1 MLRTR
6 ILASSLLLPIAVVA
20 CGDDPVTPPAAPE
33 FRSAV
38 AQANPNNTI
47 SAVVT
52 VTAVRY
58 DSAFVR
64 YWQAGQPTGT
74 TPTYPFDGDSTLRI
88 PVLGLASTSS
98 YSLETNV
105 LVAGA
110 AAEAVD
116 TAAFSSGSLPAW
128 IPPAVAVGTDTTPG
142 FLALSYPDGPVI
154 VDNSGRVVWYKDF
167 PNARLNTFQ
176 AHANGWYTIMGLGDP
191 ASGFHVLDDLG
202 EEVQILTCDGR
213 PTRFHD
219 LLVEADSSAWV
230 LCDETR
236 TMDLS
241 SVGGVAAASVTATVL
256 QHLAS
261 DGQLLFEWN
270 SFDHFAITDLPLADR
285 NTSPVNF
292 THGNGIAIDHDGNLL
307 LSFRSLSEVTKVD
320 RATGNIIWR
329 FGGLQNQF
337 TILNDPKG
345 FFERQHG
352 MRPAGPG
359 QIQFLDNGAVPPSRM
374 VRYLMDPVA
383 RTALLVMEFIDSP
396 TTFTSVGGTTQ
407 YYSNGKGLVSF
418 AQAGRVVEVDPAG
431 NRAWELTG
439 IDNVYVFRAQRI
451 VSLYAHARIATSP

>member
-1 MLRTR
+1 MSRTQ
-6 ILASSLLLPIAVVA
+6 ILASSLLLSVA
-20 CGDDPVTPPAAPE
+20 LAGCGDDNVTAPLEPE

-38 AQANPNNTI
+38 ASANPNNTI

-58 DSAFVR
+58 DSTFVR
-64 YWQAGQPTGT
+64 YWQAGQPTGV

-88 PVLGLASTSS
+88 PVLGLASTSD

-105 LVAGA
+105 FVAGMA
-110 AAEAVD
+110 PEAVD
-116 TAAFSSGSLPAW
+116 TTVFSSGSLPAW
-128 IPPAVAVGTDTTPG
+128 IPQAVAVGTDTSPG
-142 FLALSYPDGPVI
+142 FLALSYPGGPVI
-154 VDNSGRVVWYKDF
+154 VDNTARVVWYKDF
-167 PNARLNTFQ
+167 PNGTLNTFQ
-176 AHANGWYTIMGLGDP
+176 AHDNGWYTVMGLGDP
-191 ASGFHVLDDLG
+191 AGGFHVLDDLG
-202 EEVQILTCDGR
+202 EEVQVLTCNGR

-219 LLVEADSSAWV
+219 LLVEADGSAWI

-256 QHLAS
+256 QHLAPN
-261 DGQLLFEWN
+261 GQLLFEWN

-285 NTSPVNF
+285 TASPINF

-320 RATGNIIWR
+320 RTTGDIIWR

-337 TILNDPKG
+337 TIQNDPKG

-359 QIQFLDNGAVPPSRM
+359 QIQFLDNGSAPPSRM
-374 VRYLMDPVA
+374 VRYLLNPA
-383 RTALLVMEFIDSP
+383 SGTALLVMEFIDAPS
-396 TTFTSVGGTTQ
+396 TFTSVGGSTQ
-407 YYSNGKGLVSF
+407 YFSNGNGLVSF
-418 AQAGRVVEVDPAG
+418 AQAGRVVEVDPVG

-439 IDNVYVFRAQRI
+439 IANIYVFRAQRI
-451 VSLYAHARIATSP
+451 ASLYARGR